1 MPELIIFIIA
11 IIVACAA
18 IYYLSAGIPAPWNW
32 AARGIA
38 IVIVLW
44 WLGRILRL
52 WMLPLVFFV
61 LVGIGAQGAPGY
73 WWLG

>member
-1 MPELIIFIIA
+1 MGTEIVIFLIA

-18 IYYLSAGIPAPWNW
+18 IYYLSAGLPAPWSW

-38 IVIVLW
+38 IVIILF
-44 WLGRILRL
+44 WLGRILRI

-61 LVGIGAQGAPGY
+61 LVAMGMGY
-73 WWLG
+73 WRLG